1 MNRSQVN
8 QGSYIL
14 LQNSISDSNSNAYK
28 LTGFNLEAKPP
39 IQLKLE
45 QVSYTE
51 KLTVQAKHKLPEYPI
66 LQDISFEVCEGS
78 RIAIVGPTG
87 AGKSYLLRLLNR
99 LCEPTNGKIY
109 FENREY
115 RQIAAQS
122 LRQSVILVSQEPK
135 LLGMSVREA
144 LAYPLV
150 LRNLPSA
157 QIQQRLSYWT
167 EQLHIPDD
175 WLGRT
180 ETQLS
185 TGERQIVNLTRG
197 LVIEPKILLLDEPTS
212 SLDNGTASQ
221 VIEVLNKLYEKHRT
235 TILMVNHQLNVVQ
248 QFCTGLLYLQ
258 QGRLITNQT
267 ASQINWNNLQQSLK
281 AKADDDFEF

>member
-1 MNRSQVN
+1 M
-8 QGSYIL
+8 
-14 LQNSISDSNSNAYK
+14 
-28 LTGFNLEAKPP
+28 EKPK

-51 KLTVQAKHKLPEYPI
+51 KLTVQAKHKLTEYPI
-66 LQDISFEVCEGS
+66 LEDISFEVFEGD
-78 RIAIVGPTG
+78 RIAIIGPTG

-115 RQIAAQS
+115 RQIAVKE

-144 LAYPLV
+144 LAYPLI
-150 LRNLPSA
+150 LRNLPKP
-157 QIQQRLSYWT
+157 QIQQRLNYWM

-185 TGERQIVNLTRG
+185 NGQRQLVNLARA
-197 LVIEPKILLLDEPTS
+197 LVIQAKILLLDEPTS
-212 SLDNGTASQ
+212 NLDSLTAERI
-221 VIEVLNKLYEKHRT
+221 IEILNQLYEKHQT
-235 TILMVNHQLNVVQ
+235 TILMVNHQLNLAQ
-248 QFCTGLLYLQ
+248 MFCTRLFYLR
-258 QGRLITNQT
+258 QGRLIKNQT
-267 ASQINWNNLQQSLK
+267 ASQINWNNLQETLK
-281 AKADDDFEF
+281 QAEADDDFEF